1 MGLFHVLSFF
11 LPKTSIFSQNVH
23 EVLCI
28 TSCILSFD
36 ESESSAA
43 EKSPEFEQNWRRTCS
58 SSPLMFLTAV
68 TLSLDNFSR
77 AGFAECPVWKVSF
90 MADSA
95 GFFYGFFKCDHCGI
109 NFLQIVLHLTTSV
122 NSFLVHRLF
131 DHKSDLGKRRLPL
144 EGPHPWQTE
153 ILTLP
158 ILTRYQFWQ
167 S

>member
-1 MGLFHVLSFF
+1 MGLFHVLSCF
-11 LPKTSIFSQNVH
+11 LPKTSIFFTECTRSTMH
-23 EVLCI
+23 YIMHTELWWKWK
-28 TSCILSFD
+28 F
-36 ESESSAA
+36 
-43 EKSPEFEQNWRRTCS
+43 CS
-58 SSPLMFLTAV
+58 
-68 TLSLDNFSR
+68 
-77 AGFAECPVWKVSF
+77 WKVSRIWAKLASHVF
-90 MADSA
+90 LLSSYVSHSCDLEFGQLFTSWFCWVPSMKSVFY
-95 GFFYGFFKCDHCGI
+95 GGLGRIFYGFFKCDHCGI

-158 ILTRYQFWQ
+158 ILTRYKFWQ